1 MTQPRSDA
9 ACSPVPLDPFVG
21 LEAADMDIVDRLH
34 GYAMLHKG
42 MTPES
47 WAMAEAR
54 DEIIGL
60 RGIAAAQRDL
70 ITALER
76 VADISITALAEKAAN
91 VFDVAEIERKLKTLA
106 VAKAACITPIVA
118 TSAQVTLPDRPE
130 PEDCESLSFDAYS
143 GMQMLAY
150 GRACA
155 EAQRLLAPNAALT
168 GAEGVRVEGT
178 VMRKEE

>member
-1 MTQPRSDA
+1 MKEAMKVEELDGAASGLSD
-9 ACSPVPLDPFVG
+9 VLG
-21 LEAADMDIVDRLH
+21 LESASMDITDRLH

-70 ITALER
+70 ITALEQ
-76 VADISITALAEKAAN
+76 VADISITALAENAKN

-106 VAKAACITPIVA
+106 AAKAGCMPPNTCSP
-118 TSAQVTLPDRPE
+118 TSDQ
-130 PEDCESLSFDAYS
+130 
-143 GMQMLAY
+143 
-150 GRACA
+150 
-155 EAQRLLAPNAALT
+155 
-168 GAEGVRVEGT
+168 
-178 VMRKEE
+178 